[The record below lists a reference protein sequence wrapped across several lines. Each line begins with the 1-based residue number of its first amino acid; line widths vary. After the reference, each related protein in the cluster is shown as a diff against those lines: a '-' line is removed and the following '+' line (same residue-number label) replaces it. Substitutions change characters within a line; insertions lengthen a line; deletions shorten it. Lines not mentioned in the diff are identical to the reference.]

1 MWVVLLFLVF
11 VILVLSVMLVFSYR
25 QLKKETEKVTL
36 EVVHVDPWV
45 YPFGYPGYWW
55 WRGGER
61 TSNSGSIIVGEAD
74 RRYESGPWKGRGRR

>member
-1 MWVVLLFLVF
+1 MWIILLLVL
-11 VILVLSVMLVFSYR
+11 VILMLSFMLLLSYR
-25 QLKKETEKVTL
+25 QPKKENQVTL

-74 RRYESGPWKGRGRR
+74 RGYYRRGHRNSSR